1 MLKRK
6 AYGKLSDWKKHFVS
20 QLQGK
25 SEKLHWSGNLQRT
38 ITLISLKYKIDLSWL
53 NFIEKNNWYKLW
65 YIIKKRWRFGFS
77 NAFFVIIKL
86 WCLMLIK
93 NQFHILNNALL
104 RFLIR
109 FVQWYSLQSAFL
121 LKLHQ
126 FLLRHFLLSLKNCS
140 I

>member
-1 MLKRK
+1 MTKFLYYALR
-6 AYGKLSDWKKHFVS
+6 LVQSDIYLLQKGSDQPHVYASDIQYIKVPAVPVSIQKKV
-20 QLQGK
+20 L
-25 SEKLHWSGNLQRT
+25 EIL
-38 ITLISLKYKIDLSWL
+38 
-53 NFIEKNNWYKLW
+53 
-65 YIIKKRWRFGFS
+65 FS

-93 NQFHILNNALL
+93 NQFHILNSALL

-109 FVQWYSLQSAFL
+109 FVQLYSLQSAFL

-126 FLLRHFLLSLKNCS
+126 FLLRHFLLNLKNCS